1 MESKPL
7 VRVSK
12 TLTVE
17 GSPRNS
23 TGSGVGLPCANCK
36 SYYPADLPEC
46 PVCKCSERIR
56 PDTPLQRLRGIRA
69 KPIERENVF
78 ENEGGFDTM
87 TRGSE
92 SLRSGQEPSWPA
104 LK

>member
-7 VRVSK
+7 ISVLKTSK
-12 TLTVE
+12 VE
-17 GSPRNS
+17 DPPRNS
-23 TGSGVGLPCANCK
+23 TGRGFGLPCANCK

-56 PDTPLQRLRGIRA
+56 PDAPVQRLRGNRA

-78 ENEGGFDTM
+78 E
-87 TRGSE
+87 S
-92 SLRSGQEPSWPA
+92 
-104 LK
+104 